1 MANNLLNEF
10 ERAEEEDE
18 KMNFSFTAD
27 GGAHDRTPGG
37 NDATVNTAKLDSSF
51 CKSQNM
57 LTDFDDEL
65 IGASAAP
72 APP

>member
-51 CKSQNM
+51 CKS
-57 LTDFDDEL
+57 
-65 IGASAAP
+65 
-72 APP
+72 